1 MLLCSDRVFMSIELV
16 TILLFGGLIA
26 LIAIGVPVVFAIGG
40 ISVLLT
46 SLLWGSNGLYTIATT
61 TYGQITSPT
70 LITIPLFLLMGNFL
84 LQSGISDRL
93 FQALSYWL
101 SGLRGNLAIVSIG
114 VCVALAMCGGFGP
127 GILTMGLIAV
137 PAMLK
142 RRYDKSLALGSVM
155 AGGVL
160 GDVIP
165 PSIIM
170 IVYAY
175 IARLSIGRLFFGGVF
190 PGLIC
195 ACLYVL
201 YIVIRYRFQPEL
213 APRPTE
219 EVTWE
224 MRWASL
230 KEIIIPALLVLL
242 VLGSIFLGI
251 ATPTEAA
258 GVGAAGS
265 LLCCFIYRRFS
276 WKMLLT
282 SCRETLKISSMAL
295 WILVAATLFGVFYT
309 SAGAQSLVLGVVS
322 GLSVNRWVIII
333 GMEVILLIFGMFM
346 DDYAIITICAPIF
359 VPIAV
364 SLGFDPIWFAIVFIL
379 NMQVAYLTP
388 PFGWALILMKGVA
401 PPGVTTGDI
410 WHSVPPFVAI
420 QLLVLVLTMLL
431 PQLALWLPGKMF

>member
-1 MLLCSDRVFMSIELV
+1 MSIELV
-16 TILLFGGLIA
+16 TILLFGGLILLLA
-26 LIAIGVPVVFAIGG
+26 LGVPVAFAIGG
-40 ISVLLT
+40 ISVGFT
-46 SLLWGSNGLYTIATT
+46 FLLWGSNGLYTVTT
-61 TYGQITSPT
+61 TTISKITDPV

-84 LQSGISDRL
+84 LHSGISDRL

-101 SGLRGNLAIVSIG
+101 SGLRGNLAIVSVG
-114 VCVALAMCGGFGP
+114 VCVALAMCSGFGP
-127 GILTMGLIAV
+127 GILTLGIIAV

-142 RRYDKSLALGSVM
+142 RSYHKSLALGSVM

-160 GDVIP
+160 GDIIP

-170 IVYAY
+170 IVFAY
-175 IARLSIGRLFFGGVF
+175 IARLSIGRLFFGGAI

-195 ACLYVL
+195 AGLYAL
-201 YIVIRYRFQPEL
+201 YIAIRCYFRPQL
-213 APRPTE
+213 APKAAE
-219 EVTWE
+219 DVSWK

-230 KEIIIPALLVLL
+230 REVIIPTLLVLM

-258 GVGAAGS
+258 GVGATGAF
-265 LLCCFIYRRFS
+265 LCCLIYRRFN
-276 WKMLLT
+276 WKMLMT
-282 SCRETLKISSMAL
+282 SCLETLKISSMAL

-309 SAGAQSLVLGVVS
+309 SAGAQGLVM
-322 GLSVNRWVIII
+322 GLVEGLPVNPWVIII
-333 GMEVILLIFGMFM
+333 GMQIILLIFGMFM
-346 DDYAIITICAPIF
+346 DDYAIIIICAPIF
-359 VPIAV
+359 MPIAI

-401 PPGVTTGDI
+401 PPEITTGDI
-410 WHSVPPFVAI
+410 WRSVPPFVLI
-420 QLLVLVLTMLL
+420 QLLVLVLVMLL